1 MTQYLHTQLLLLPM
15 NAKLQFLIEFI
26 KWYASNFNKR
36 SSPVPCTYYIRFIH
50 LIHSIKTSI
59 FALSKMLKT
68 NFWNIYN
75 LYYYLTC
82 KKQVNRQEEDIYCF
96 SILDLHICIYLVAK
110 SFKQNNLFHALE
122 ILNLETHSFGLD
134 ILKMDQKF
142 CFYKIHNVIM
152 KTN

>member
-36 SSPVPCTYYIRFIH
+36 SSPVPCAITLDSYIWYIQSKPQSLLWAKCWK
-50 LIHSIKTSI
+50 LIFEIC
-59 FALSKMLKT
+59 
-68 NFWNIYN
+68 IYN
-75 LYYYLTC
+75 LYYYFTC

-110 SFKQNNLFHALE
+110 SFKQNNLFFKHRKYWIWKL
-122 ILNLETHSFGLD
+122 ILL
-134 ILKMDQKF
+134 
-142 CFYKIHNVIM
+142 V
-152 KTN
+152 